1 MGKKTKKDK
10 KENEKDMQQAQ
21 QEIKSEQK
29 EKTKSEKSTK
39 KEHKEKVKDN
49 VEQEQDKKG
58 TTEKQE
64 SSKDK
69 KSAQEEIEELNDK
82 YLRLAAE
89 YDNYR
94 RRTLKEKME
103 LAKSAGEDIL
113 INILPVM
120 DDFERGLASIDKA
133 KEVDAIKE
141 GVLLIYNKF
150 KEFLKQ
156 RGVKEIEAKE
166 KEFDTDLHEA
176 VTKIPAPS
184 EELKGK
190 VVDVIEKGYLLN
202 EKVIRYA
209 KVVIGE

>member
-1 MGKKTKKDK
+1 MGKKTKKEN
-10 KENEKDMQQAQ
+10 KENEKDMQQAP
-21 QEIKSEQK
+21 QEINSEQ
-29 EKTKSEKSTK
+29 EGKTKSEKSTK
-39 KEHKEKVKDN
+39 KEHKQKVKDN
-49 VEQEQDKKG
+49 VEQEQDKKVDSE
-58 TTEKQE
+58 EKE
-64 SSKDK
+64 SSKKEKSDK
-69 KSAQEEIEELNDK
+69 EKREELNDK

-103 LAKSAGEDIL
+103 LSKVAGEDIL
-113 INILPVM
+113 VNILPVM
-120 DDFERGLASIDKA
+120 DDFERGLATIDKA

-166 KEFDTDLHEA
+166 KKFDTDLHEA
-176 VTKIPAPS
+176 VTKIPAPT

-190 VVDVIEKGYLLN
+190 IVDVIEKGYILN
-202 EKVIRYA
+202 DKVIRYA